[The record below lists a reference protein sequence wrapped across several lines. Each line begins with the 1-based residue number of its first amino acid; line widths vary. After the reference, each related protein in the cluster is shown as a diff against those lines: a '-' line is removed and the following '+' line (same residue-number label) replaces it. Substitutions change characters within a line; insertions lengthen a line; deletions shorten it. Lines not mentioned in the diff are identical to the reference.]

1 MLEACDAYA
10 KIEDPAALLNS
21 FQIEIKAFGPII
33 RELKDTQFWLP
44 DLNQS
49 KVMNYFAGIDV
60 SKVTLDVTVYN
71 LKKESFYSKFTNNN
85 KGHKQLLSW
94 LKAHQIDLAEILF
107 CMENTGLYSRGLS
120 LFLTAKAVKIWV
132 VMPIVIKR
140 SIGLQRGKNDKVDST
155 RIAQFAMKNYNDQD
169 DIQQDSVAV
178 LELKDWL
185 ACRRRLIRQHLQLQ
199 QPINE
204 FAAMGLTAQ
213 AKAMRIALSSA
224 LTGVLKSIKKVELTI
239 RTLIRNEH
247 DLKKLYTLMVSVP
260 GIGDIT
266 AWHLIAYSNGMKNF
280 NNAKQFAC
288 YCGVAPFEH
297 SSGSSIRGKT
307 RVSQMGNKQLKSL
320 LHLGALTIIGGKK
333 GEMYTYYERKI
344 NEGKSK
350 MNVINALRNKI
361 LQRVVSV
368 VKNDLPYY
376 SKFAA

>member
-1 MLEACDAYA
+1 
-10 KIEDPAALLNS
+10 
-21 FQIEIKAFGPII
+21 
-33 RELKDTQFWLP
+33 
-44 DLNQS
+44 
-49 KVMNYFAGIDV
+49 MNYFAGIDV

-94 LKAHQIDLAEILF
+94 LKVNHVDLTTTLF

-120 LFLTAKAVKIWV
+120 LFLTAQAVKVWV
-132 VMPIVIKR
+132 VTPIVIKR
-140 SIGLQRGKNDKVDST
+140 SIGLQRGKNDKVDSI
-155 RIAQFAMKNYNDQD
+155 RIAQFAMKHHSDQGES
-169 DIQQDSVAV
+169 QQDSLVV

-185 ACRRRLIRQHLQLQ
+185 ACRSRLIRQQLQLQ

-204 FAAMGLTAQ
+204 FASMGLTAQ
-213 AKAMRIALSSA
+213 AKAMRIALSPA
-224 LTGVLKSIKKVELTI
+224 LTGILKSIKKVEQSI
-239 RTLIRNEH
+239 RILIRNEQ

-266 AWHLIAYSNGMKNF
+266 AWNLIAYSNGMKNF
-280 NNAKQFAC
+280 DNAKQLAC

-307 RVSQMGNKQLKSL
+307 RVSPMANKHLKSL
-320 LHLGALTIIGGKK
+320 LHLGALTIIGCKK
-333 GEMYTYYERKI
+333 GEMYAYYERKI

-368 VKNDLPYY
+368 VKNDQPYQC
-376 SKFAA
+376 KIAA

>member
-1 MLEACDAYA
+1 
-10 KIEDPAALLNS
+10 
-21 FQIEIKAFGPII
+21 
-33 RELKDTQFWLP
+33 
-44 DLNQS
+44 
-49 KVMNYFAGIDV
+49 MNYFAGIDV
-60 SKVTLDVTVYN
+60 SKATLDVTVCN
-71 LKKESFYSKFTNNN
+71 LKKESFYSKFTNNT

-94 LKAHQIDLAEILF
+94 LKATGVDVAETLF

-120 LFLTAKAVKIWV
+120 LFLTTKAVKVWV

-140 SIGLQRGKNDKVDST
+140 SIGLQRGKNDKVDSV
-155 RIAQFAMKNYNDQD
+155 RIAQFAMKHYNDQKGS
-169 DIQQDSVAV
+169 QQQSAAV

-185 ACRRRLIRQHLQLQ
+185 ACRSRLVRQQIQLQ

-204 FAAMGLTAQ
+204 FAAMGLIAQ
-213 AKAMRIALSSA
+213 AKAMRIAITPA
-224 LTGVLKSIKKVELTI
+224 LTGILKSIRQTDQAIK
-239 RTLIRNEH
+239 TLIRNER

-280 NNAKQFAC
+280 NNAKQLAC

-307 RVSQMGNKQLKSL
+307 RVSQMANKQLKSL
-320 LHLGALTIIGGKK
+320 LHMGALTIVGGKK
-333 GEMYTYYERKI
+333 GEMYTYYERKV

-361 LQRVVSV
+361 LQRVISV
-368 VKNDLPYY
+368 VKNDLPYQ
-376 SKFAA
+376 SKIAA

>member
-1 MLEACDAYA
+1 
-10 KIEDPAALLNS
+10 
-21 FQIEIKAFGPII
+21 
-33 RELKDTQFWLP
+33 
-44 DLNQS
+44 
-49 KVMNYFAGIDV
+49 MNYFVGIDV
-60 SKVTLDVTVYN
+60 SKATLDVTVCN

-94 LKAHQIDLAEILF
+94 LKANNVDVMETVF

-120 LFLTAKAVKIWV
+120 LFLTGRSVKVWV
-132 VMPIVIKR
+132 VMPITIKR
-140 SIGLQRGKNDKVDST
+140 SIGLQRGKNDKVDSF
-155 RIAQFAMKNYNDQD
+155 RISQFAMKHYNDQGD
-169 DIQQDSVAV
+169 NQQDTPAI

-185 ACRRRLIRQHLQLQ
+185 VCRSRLIREQLRLQ
-199 QPINE
+199 QPVNE
-204 FAAMGLTAQ
+204 FAAMGLTIQ
-213 AKAMRIALSSA
+213 AKAMRIALSPA
-224 LTGVLKSIKKVELTI
+224 LTGILKSIKKVEQTI
-239 RTLIRNEH
+239 KALIRNEH

-280 NNAKQFAC
+280 NNAKQLAC

-307 RVSQMGNKQLKSL
+307 RVSQMANKQLKTL
-320 LHLGALTIIGGKK
+320 LHLGALTIIGCKK

-350 MNVINALRNKI
+350 MNVINALRNKM

-368 VKNDLPYY
+368 VKNDQPYQ
-376 SKFAA
+376 SEIAA

>member
-1 MLEACDAYA
+1 
-10 KIEDPAALLNS
+10 
-21 FQIEIKAFGPII
+21 
-33 RELKDTQFWLP
+33 LKDTQFWLP
-44 DLNQS
+44 NLNQS
-49 KVMNYFAGIDV
+49 KVMNYSGIDV

-85 KGHKQLLSW
+85 KGHKELLSW
-94 LKAHQIDLAEILF
+94 LKANGADDTETLF

-120 LFLTAKAVKIWV
+120 LYLTSRSVKVWV
-132 VMPIVIKR
+132 VMPIMIKR
-140 SIGLQRGKNDKVDST
+140 SIGLQRGKNDKVDSL
-155 RIAQFAMKNYNDQD
+155 RIAQFAMKHYNDQEGS
-169 DIQQDSVAV
+169 QQDSAAI

-185 ACRRRLIRQHLQLQ
+185 ACRSRLIRQQLQLQ

-213 AKAMRIALSSA
+213 AKAMRIALSPA
-224 LTGVLKSIKKVELTI
+224 LTGMLKSIKKVEQHI
-239 RTLIRNEH
+239 RTLIRNEQ
-247 DLKKLYTLMVSVP
+247 DLKKTHTLMVSVP

-280 NNAKQFAC
+280 NNAKQLAC

-307 RVSQMGNKQLKSL
+307 RVSQMANKQLKSL
-320 LHLGALTIIGGKK
+320 LHLGALTIIGCKK
-333 GEMYTYYERKI
+333 GEMYNYYERKV

-368 VKNDLPYY
+368 VKNDQPYQ
-376 SKFAA
+376 SKVAA

>member
-1 MLEACDAYA
+1 
-10 KIEDPAALLNS
+10 
-21 FQIEIKAFGPII
+21 
-33 RELKDTQFWLP
+33 
-44 DLNQS
+44 
-49 KVMNYFAGIDV
+49 MNYFAGIDV
-60 SKVTLDVTVYN
+60 SKATLDVTVCN
-71 LKKESFYSKFTNNN
+71 LKRESFYSKFTNNN

-94 LKAHQIDLAEILF
+94 LTAQQIDFTETLF
-107 CMENTGLYSRGLS
+107 CMENTGLYSRGIS
-120 LFLTAKAVKIWV
+120 LFLTGKAVKVWV

-140 SIGLQRGKNDKVDST
+140 SIGLQRGKNDKVDSV
-155 RIAQFAMKNYNDQD
+155 RIAQFAMKHYNDEQD
-169 DIQQDSVAV
+169 NQQDSTAI

-185 ACRRRLIRQHLQLQ
+185 ACRSRLIKERIHLQ
-199 QPINE
+199 QPVNE
-204 FAAMGLTAQ
+204 FAIMGLTAQ
-213 AKAMRIALSSA
+213 AKAMRIALSPA
-224 LTGVLKSIKKVELTI
+224 LTGVLKSIKKVEQTI
-239 RTLIRNEH
+239 RILIRDQQ

-280 NNAKQFAC
+280 NNAKQLAC

-307 RVSQMGNKQLKSL
+307 RVSQMANKQLKSL
-320 LHLGALTIIGGKK
+320 LHLGALTIIGCKK

-368 VKNDLPYY
+368 VKNDVPYQ
-376 SKFAA
+376 SKIAA